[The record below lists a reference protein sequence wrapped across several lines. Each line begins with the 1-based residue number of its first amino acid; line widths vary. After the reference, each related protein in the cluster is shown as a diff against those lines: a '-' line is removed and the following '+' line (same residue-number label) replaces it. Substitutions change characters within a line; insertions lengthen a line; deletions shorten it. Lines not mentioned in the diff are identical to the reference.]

1 MANLAGADLSNA
13 NLAGA
18 NLTQANLTDA
28 NLKRAVLA
36 YASLDDAILIN
47 ADLYEANLLFANL
60 TNANLT
66 GALLADTTLVWARLI
81 SANLSEASL
90 TGADLI
96 NADISG
102 ANLSGVN
109 LTNADLTNA
118 DLTGAILD
126 RAVLD
131 RSTLIGTK
139 GITDE
144 ILAAALEIRTDE
156 LYLTT
161 AQRQIRLES
170 PQDIDSQLMPLCQ
183 LGEQQGLN
191 DAVALQ
197 PVTPTTLVFVLST
210 LTWMGGLG
218 NRELTLSDNIGIEPM
233 AARFAE
239 LIVCVDEK
247 FEPIETCQYIGGTP
261 IVRKQWHTQIKVI
274 ETRTGHVLEER
285 TLVGP
290 MPDKCPFMAPAG
302 QESILGD
309 PVSTYDLLRELSTM
323 SFSVSGKTISLESVN
338 TRESLDETVRTWNIL
353 PDGGLMHPLQE
364 DGEFTNAELLSV
376 AFSPDATLLVTTSRD
391 PTHMRLWRVSD
402 GTRLRSLYSS
412 ADEVAFSPDG
422 VLLAVP
428 VFSGLDEY
436 HVQLWQ
442 VSDGTILRTLKGAK
456 NSVEVMAFSPDGTLL
471 AGGDWHGEVYLWRV
485 SDGVLL
491 DTMRPH
497 TDKVVDMA
505 FSPDGTLLAS
515 ASEDGTVELSRVG
528 AFFARVRTLKHTE
541 GEYVESVAFSPD
553 GSLLASVADNQVWLW
568 R

>member
-1 MANLAGADLSNA
+1 
-13 NLAGA
+13 
-18 NLTQANLTDA
+18 
-28 NLKRAVLA
+28 
-36 YASLDDAILIN
+36 
-47 ADLYEANLLFANL
+47 
-60 TNANLT
+60 
-66 GALLADTTLVWARLI
+66 
-81 SANLSEASL
+81 
-90 TGADLI
+90 
-96 NADISG
+96 
-102 ANLSGVN
+102 
-109 LTNADLTNA
+109 
-118 DLTGAILD
+118 
-126 RAVLD
+126 
-131 RSTLIGTK
+131 
-139 GITDE
+139 
-144 ILAAALEIRTDE
+144 
-156 LYLTT
+156 
-161 AQRQIRLES
+161 
-170 PQDIDSQLMPLCQ
+170 
-183 LGEQQGLN
+183 
-191 DAVALQ
+191 
-197 PVTPTTLVFVLST
+197 
-210 LTWMGGLG
+210 
-218 NRELTLSDNIGIEPM
+218 
-233 AARFAE
+233 
-239 LIVCVDEK
+239 
-247 FEPIETCQYIGGTP
+247 
-261 IVRKQWHTQIKVI
+261 
-274 ETRTGHVLEER
+274 
-285 TLVGP
+285 
-290 MPDKCPFMAPAG
+290 MAPAG

-568 R
+568 RVADGMLLQTLQGTEGWFQDVTFSADGKVLATIAWPNLGYNGYTTSVQLWRVSDNTLLRTLRIKQSERGAGVAFSPDGRYLLVANQDGLFIWPIGEK